1 MPQRLSA
8 TATSVGIQPAAL
20 ALIMTSEL
28 RLPTREAMEAFYMEH
43 EARALRIS
51 SSMLR
56 NDPAAVRDVVHESF
70 LRAFVHLHKFR
81 GESSAAT
88 WFSRVVINEA
98 ARYLRKQS
106 SLCFLA
112 AGADE
117 PADLPDLPERDP
129 ALRKRITEAIEGLS
143 GPQRDIF
150 LAVHGSEISI
160 RETAELI
167 GKAPGTVRTH
177 LQRALIRLRA
187 SLGDV
192 ANEILFELNTYSG
205 TLDSDAPSPSAGT
218 SWL

>member
-1 MPQRLSA
+1 MPQRLGA
-8 TATSVGIQPAAL
+8 AATSFGMQPAVL
-20 ALIMTSEL
+20 VLTMTSEL
-28 RLPTREAMEAFYMEH
+28 RLPTREAMEAFYTEH
-43 EARALRIS
+43 EERALRIS

-112 AGADE
+112 ASADE
-117 PADLPDLPERDP
+117 PADLPERDP
-129 ALRKRITEAIEGLS
+129 ALRRRITEAIEGLS

-192 ANEILFELNTYSG
+192 ANEILFELGTYSG
-205 TLDSDAPSPSAGT
+205 NLDSDAPSPSAGT